1 MDQFA
6 LDKLLKPRSIAI
18 VGASPRELSV
28 GHMVQ
33 KNLESRAYGGA
44 LYPVNPRY
52 EEVRGVRCY
61 PSLAALPEAPDAVFI
76 GIPAASGP
84 ALLEEAGA
92 LGIGAAYI
100 NASGFADAGTG
111 GAVLQDGIRA
121 IAAHHGMALCGP
133 NNVGAINVAHHAP
146 VWTTDLPRLDPGP
159 VALISHSGS
168 VAIGLAQDDR
178 HLGLAYVITPG
189 NEAVCDM
196 ADYLDYVVR
205 DDAVSTVMLF
215 VESIRRPDAF
225 AAAAA
230 EAHRRGKPILA
241 VKAGRTEA
249 GRAAVAGHTGALSGE
264 DEVYAAF
271 FRRHGVVRLNDL
283 DELNE
288 AAVLFSCFPTPPRSP
303 GVLAV
308 TLSGGQCS
316 LIADLAEDTGLSL
329 PPLSKPTRARVE
341 PVFPD
346 YSTVSNPLDAWG
358 AAWDAEVFRIALD
371 GVLADPTYGA
381 VIGVTDP
388 PNLEGYDLQ
397 VAIEM
402 AEVLAEA
409 ASGTDARL
417 MLLNATA
424 APVPNERVRTI
435 LDGAGLA
442 YLSGM
447 RSALGALAAWSR
459 AADPEQDDIAIDE
472 TATAGWRARAASAGE
487 MTEPAWF
494 DLLRDAGVPLA
505 NSRPVANAD
514 EAVGAAEAL
523 GYPVVLKG
531 TSPAL
536 PHKSELGLVRLGLTD
551 ADALAAAFTE
561 LDAILA
567 AQPDAGP
574 AACITVQP
582 LARGGIELIAG
593 IRNDPAFG
601 SLIVVGVGGTLV
613 EVLKQSSLRIGP
625 VSADTAR
632 TMLDETVAG
641 TLLRGTRGKGP
652 YDVDAAARAISALS
666 RFGAATYGVL
676 AAVEINPLIVL
687 EQGQGVL
694 GVDALLEPATNDRS

>member
-1 MDQFA
+1 MDRPA
-6 LDKLLKPRSIAI
+6 LDNLLKPRSIAV
-18 VGASPRELSV
+18 VGASPRELAV
-28 GHMVQ
+28 GRMVQ
-33 KNLESRAYGGA
+33 KNLESRGYGGG

-52 EEVRGVRCY
+52 DEVGGRRCY
-61 PSLAALPEAPDAVFI
+61 PSLAELPEVPDAVFI
-76 GIPAASGP
+76 GIPAAAGP
-84 ALLEEAGA
+84 AVLEDAGT

-100 NASGFADAGTG
+100 NASGYADAGPD
-111 GAVLQDGIRA
+111 GAVLQDEIRA
-121 IAAHHGMALCGP
+121 IAGRHDMALCGP
-133 NNVGAINVAHHAP
+133 NNVGAINVAHCAP
-146 VWTTDLPRLDPGP
+146 IWTTDLPRLDPGP

-189 NEAVCDM
+189 NEAVCDV

-215 VESIRRPDAF
+215 LETIRRPDAF

-271 FRRHGVVRLNDL
+271 FRRHGIVRLGDL

-288 AAVLFSCFPTPPRSP
+288 AAVLFSRFPAPPRSP
-303 GVLAV
+303 GVLVA

-316 LIADLAEDTGLSL
+316 LIADLADDTGLSL
-329 PPLSKPTRARVE
+329 PPLSEPTRTRVE
-341 PVFPD
+341 PAFPD

-358 AAWDAEVFRIALD
+358 AAWDAEVFRTALD
-371 GVLADPTYGA
+371 GVLADPAYGA
-381 VIGVTDP
+381 VVGVTDP
-388 PNLEGYDLQ
+388 PNIEGYDLQ

-402 AEVLAEA
+402 AEVFAEA
-409 ASGTDARL
+409 APGTDARL

-424 APVPNERVRTI
+424 APVPNDRVHAI

-447 RSALGALAAWSR
+447 RSALGAIAAWSR
-459 AADPEQDDIAIDE
+459 ATGPEQDDV
-472 TATAGWRARAASAGE
+472 ATDPAAADWRARAASAGE

-505 NSRPVANAD
+505 DSRAVASGD

-536 PHKSELGLVRLGLTD
+536 PHKSELGLVRLDLTD
-551 ADALAAAFTE
+551 ADAVADAFSE
-561 LDAILA
+561 LDAILGA
-567 AQPDAGP
+567 EPDAGP
-574 AACITVQP
+574 AACVTVQP
-582 LARGGIELIAG
+582 MAQGGVELIAG

-601 SLIVVGVGGTLV
+601 SLIVVGLGGTLV
-613 EVLKQSSLRIGP
+613 EILKQSSLRIGP
-625 VSADTAR
+625 VSSDTAR
-632 TMLDETVAG
+632 TMLDETLAG
-641 TLLRGTRGKGP
+641 ALLRGIRGKGS
-652 YDVDAAARAISALS
+652 YDIDAAARAISALS
-666 RFGAATYGVL
+666 RFGAATQGVL
-676 AAVEINPLIVL
+676 GALEINPLIVL
-687 EQGQGVL
+687 EEGRGAL
-694 GVDALLEPATNDRS
+694 GVDALLEASTDH

>member
-1 MDQFA
+1 MDRPA

-18 VGASPRELSV
+18 VGASPRALAV
-28 GHMVQ
+28 GHLVQ
-33 KNLESRAYGGA
+33 KNLQGRAYGGA

-52 EEVRGVRCY
+52 DEVRGARCY
-61 PSLAALPEAPDAVFI
+61 RSLAELPEVPDAVFI
-76 GIPAASGP
+76 GIPAAAGP
-84 ALLEEAGA
+84 AVLADAGA

-100 NASGFADAGTG
+100 NASGYADAGPD
-111 GAVLQDGIRA
+111 GAVLQDEIRA
-121 IAAHHGMALCGP
+121 IAARHSMALCGP
-133 NNVGAINVAHHAP
+133 NNVGAINVAHRAP

-241 VKAGRTEA
+241 VKVGRTEA

-264 DEVYAAF
+264 DEVCAAF
-271 FRRHGVVRLNDL
+271 FRRHGIVRLGDL
-283 DELNE
+283 DELTE
-288 AAVLFSCFPTPPRSP
+288 AAVLFSHFPEAPRSP

-316 LIADLAEDTGLSL
+316 LIADLADDTGLSL
-329 PPLSKPTRARVE
+329 PPLSAPTRAHVE
-341 PVFPD
+341 PAFPD

-358 AAWDAEVFRIALD
+358 AEWDAEGFRTALD
-371 GVLADPTYGA
+371 GVLADPVYGA
-381 VIGVTDP
+381 VVGVTDP
-388 PNLEGYDLQ
+388 PNIEGYDLQ

-402 AEVLAEA
+402 AEVLAA
-409 ASGTDARL
+409 AAAGTDARL

-424 APVPNERVRTI
+424 APVPNERVRAI

-459 AADPEQDDIAIDE
+459 AAGPERDDIATDP
-472 TATAGWRARAASAGE
+472 AAAADWCARAAKAGA

-505 NSRPVANAD
+505 ESRAVASAG
-514 EAVGAAEAL
+514 EAIGAAEAL

-536 PHKSELGLVRLGLTD
+536 PHKSELGLVRLGLAD
-551 ADALAAAFTE
+551 ADAVGAAFAE
-561 LDAILA
+561 LEASLG

-574 AACITVQP
+574 AACVTVQP
-582 LARGGIELIAG
+582 LARGGVELIAG

-613 EVLKQSSLRIGP
+613 EILNQSSLRLGP
-625 VSADTAR
+625 VSPDTAR

-652 YDVDAAARAISALS
+652 CDSDAAARAISALS
-666 RFGAATYGVL
+666 CFGAATYGVL

-694 GVDALLEPATNDRS
+694 GVDALLEPAANG